1 MAHDNRPEIARILT
15 DRAPAP
21 AGHYVQAT
29 VHNGV
34 IYISGQLP
42 VHPDGTHAP
51 GASFDDQARQ
61 ALANLLGVLEAAGGS
76 RAQLLKVTA
85 YIVDIENWPRFNTV
99 FAEVLGDIRPA
110 RTVVPVAELHYGY
123 LVEIDAVAVTASS
136 DCSHLDLA
144 TIQKA

>member
-1 MAHDNRPEIARILT
+1 MAHHNRPHITRILT
-15 DRAPAP
+15 DKAPAP

-42 VHPDGTHAP
+42 VLTDGTHAP

-61 ALANLLGVLEAAGGS
+61 AVANLLGVLEAADGS
-76 RAQLLKVTA
+76 AEQLLKVTA
-85 YIVDIENWPRFNTV
+85 YIVGIGNWPRFNAI

-123 LVEIDAVAVTASS
+123 LVEIDAVAV
-136 DCSHLDLA
+136 A
-144 TIQKA
+144 TP